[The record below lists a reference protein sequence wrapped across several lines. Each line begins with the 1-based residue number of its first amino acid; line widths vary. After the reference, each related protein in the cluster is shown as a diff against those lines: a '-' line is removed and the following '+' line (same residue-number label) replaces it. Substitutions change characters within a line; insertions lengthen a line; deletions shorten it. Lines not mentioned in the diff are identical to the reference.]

1 LKNVLLSGAVAVAL
15 PLAIWAMTTHSLES
29 LWPITEYFQ
38 RRPLNLM
45 FGTYFFGVYGLALFS
60 LLWNSFRP
68 GDAEARRKTRVIL
81 GGTTLAILPWFM
93 LQLIATTFRLET
105 YSLPFWIWGPVVILI
120 FFMPLSFAYAVLPK
134 SGVKFAVF
142 MRICPKIG
150 ICARNLCSTRSNL
163 VWVTQSPSGFNLCT
177 RRKIFSPSRARK
189 GELNSRS
196 VGRFCGRVSSPGS
209 QKSLCRSLLSV
220 KVCHS

>member
-1 LKNVLLSGAVAVAL
+1 MQEMISDEERNRPTCSPWLHARLAEQLGLSPRSSGRVGGLSPGAERTRRSVKGARLSGRDNRKQNSD
-15 PLAIWAMTTHSLES
+15 PSS
-29 LWPITEYFQ
+29 Y
-38 RRPLNLM
+38 R
-45 FGTYFFGVYGLALFS
+45 GSGGV
-60 LLWNSFRP
+60 
-68 GDAEARRKTRVIL
+68 
-81 GGTTLAILPWFM
+81 
-93 LQLIATTFRLET
+93 
-105 YSLPFWIWGPVVILI
+105 
-120 FFMPLSFAYAVLPK
+120 PK

-150 ICARNLCSTRSNL
+150 ICARNLCSTRSDL

-209 QKSLCRSLLSV
+209 QKSLCRSLLNV